1 MAACST
7 LRSSWTARRSAG
19 SSLAEWSPPLPV
31 RCRDRCTSTRRGQR
45 CGTILRTYDRRIVMR
60 LNLKQGAR
68 ERRIAAEAVNEIFVA
83 LKPAL
88 DAARPAA
95 DAAKFMEENRGL
107 IAHIFGLACDRHR
120 GVTEGEATRGV

>member
-1 MAACST
+1 M
-7 LRSSWTARRSAG
+7 G
-19 SSLAEWSPPLPV
+19 
-31 RCRDRCTSTRRGQR
+31 
-45 CGTILRTYDRRIVMR
+45 

-120 GVTEGEATRGV
+120 VVTEAEATRVFARVEPALADLRCRFDHVNRQFENTPRPGSFHDGR